1 VLIETNYKVND
12 VVTIKLKSG
21 EELVGR
27 LEEENE
33 HMVKVST
40 PLTIVATEKGIGLQ
54 QFLFTADVDK
64 SYTIKHEAITLLTIT
79 NENFADAYRKQT
91 SSLVVPDKP
100 SLIV

>member
-21 EELVGR
+21 EELVGK

-33 HMVKVST
+33 SMVKVST

-54 QFLFTADVDK
+54 QFLFTAEVGK
-64 SYTIKHEAITLLTIT
+64 SYTIRHDAITLITIT
-79 NENFADAYRKQT
+79 REDFADAYRKQT
-91 SSLVVPDKP
+91 SSLVVPEKP